1 MSLSLRDEV
10 EARKLDGASPH
21 CNNLLHQFSAKS
33 AAHGKSSAALAALT
47 PKFLQ
52 LCDHVDGV
60 DLKDDDFFK
69 SSASL
74 LDDYMAG
81 IRNLGAGVF
90 VSQSDFITS
99 VVPEFFLRMFHVLC
113 ADYEQLFASGQRDI
127 AIDVSFDTRMPS
139 LLMPKMQRVDLAIGY
154 VTTLTV
160 GAHASTPLFI
170 PILAAEAKT
179 YFDKNMISGVD
190 FSATAIKNTF
200 PHCQYLAMSEFAD
213 FDLQALS
220 YAASSI
226 DEIYILRHQKRS
238 DFRKSGLAKG
248 TSWENV
254 KEIVVGAHR
263 AISICE
269 KERSSIHDR
278 LASGVLINES

>member
-1 MSLSLRDEV
+1 MPLSLRDQV
-10 EARKLDGASPH
+10 EARKLDEASPH
-21 CNNLLHQFSAKS
+21 CNNLLHQFSSKS
-33 AAHGKSSAALAALT
+33 AAHGKSAAALAVLT
-47 PKFLQ
+47 PKFLKM
-52 LCDHVDGV
+52 CDHVDGV

-69 SSASL
+69 SAALL
-74 LDDYMAG
+74 LDDYMAE
-81 IRNLGAGVF
+81 IRSVSAGVF
-90 VSQSDFITS
+90 VSQSDFVTS
-99 VVPEFFLRMFHVLC
+99 VIPEFFLRMFHVLC

-154 VTTLTV
+154 ATSLSV
-160 GAHASTPLFI
+160 GTHASTRLFI

-200 PHCQYLAMSEFAD
+200 PHCLYLAMSEFAD
-213 FDLQALS
+213 FDLGALS

-238 DFRKSGLAKG
+238 AFRKSGNSNPS
-248 TSWENV
+248 SWENI
-254 KEIVVGAHR
+254 KEIMVSAQN
-263 AISICE
+263 AIELSE
-269 KERSSIHDR
+269 KARSSIHER
-278 LASGVLINES
+278 LASGVLINQG

>member
-1 MSLSLRDEV
+1 MPSSLRDEV

-21 CNNLLHQFSAKS
+21 CNNLLHQFSSKS
-33 AAHGKSSAALAALT
+33 AAYGKSATALAALA
-47 PKFLQ
+47 PKFLN

-60 DLKDDDFFK
+60 DLNDDEFFK
-69 SSASL
+69 TAALL

-81 IRNLGAGVF
+81 IRNVGAGVF

-113 ADYEQLFASGQRDI
+113 TDYDKLFASGQRDI

-139 LLMPKMQRVDLAIGY
+139 LLIPKMQRVDLAIGY
-154 VTTLTV
+154 ATTLSV
-160 GAHASTPLFI
+160 GGHSSTPLFI

-190 FSATAIKNTF
+190 FSASAIKNTF
-200 PHCQYLAMSEFAD
+200 PHCLYLAMSEFAD
-213 FDLQALS
+213 FDLGALS

-238 DFRKSGLAKG
+238 EFRKSGAAQP
-248 TSWENV
+248 TSWQNV
-254 KEIVVGAHR
+254 KEVMVR
-263 AISICE
+263 AQNAIELCE
-269 KERSSIHDR
+269 IERSSIHDR
-278 LASGVLINES
+278 LASGVLIGAT